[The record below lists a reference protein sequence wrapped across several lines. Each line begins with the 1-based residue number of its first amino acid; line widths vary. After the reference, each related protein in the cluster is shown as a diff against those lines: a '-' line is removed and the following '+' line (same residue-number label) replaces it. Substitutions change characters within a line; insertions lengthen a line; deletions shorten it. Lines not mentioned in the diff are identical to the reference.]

1 MPQIKQDRDP
11 TAANASLIKDD
22 ESLGD
27 DVDDIV
33 DVDDS
38 ASQGSSSAASEVD
51 SVRAVSAASGAS
63 SDVNFAVNSAFENE
77 SAADVAD
84 GESGTAAETAVERA
98 LVLYLGVEI
107 ISVGV
112 APFDHGVVTVTLP

>member
-1 MPQIKQDRDP
+1 M
-11 TAANASLIKDD
+11 IKDD
-22 ESLGD
+22 ESLD
-27 DVDDIV
+27 DAADDNV

-51 SVRAVSAASGAS
+51 SVHAVSAASGAS

-84 GESGTAAETAVERA
+84 GESGTAAATAVERA